1 MSVVTSMIGQALE
14 RVLRHFGFKAE
25 SFPQAA
31 AQSGLKREQA
41 RLHERTPKLIS
52 YVARRGGKSRL
63 GTVISALLLGP
74 ALSGC
79 VLGPERPELN
89 LEIPEAYREG
99 GHSAPDRALPAL
111 DWWRGFRS
119 SELTS
124 LMETSQIYNL
134 DIAVAIAQIA
144 QADAQ
149 VGISGAPLLP
159 SITGTGNAE
168 KVHTSSSGISGANGV
183 GGGATFP
190 QYSLGLSASYMLD
203 FWGKNRATLY
213 AAEETASGSRYT
225 RDVVTLTTIVTVAN
239 TYFQILAAQDELR
252 VARRNLAAAERILIL
267 IKQQFNGGTASQLDL
282 SQQEALVSTERAAIP
297 PLEITLKQN
306 IYALALLLA
315 RAPANF
321 TVKGGTMT
329 QIAIPRVTPGMP
341 SELLNQRPD
350 VRLAEAQLASS
361 NFSVEA
367 ARAAFFPQITLT
379 AQTGVQSAALASL
392 FGPGAMFYSLA
403 AGVTQP
409 VFDGFLLESELKNA
423 KGLQLQFLQA
433 YRKAVLS
440 AFTDVEKALVAL
452 SQSTLQERLQAQA
465 VADSRKAFEVSE
477 TQLRAGTVNLITV
490 LQTQQTL
497 LTNENNLVLVRL
509 TKLLAASSLFQA
521 LGGGWNPNGQLS
533 SLQPHLLQT
542 SSPQPSSPQPSPP
555 QQ

>member
-1 MSVVTSMIGQALE
+1 MIGQPLE
-14 RVLRHFGFKAE
+14 RALRHFGFKPE
-25 SFPQAA
+25 SSAQATGA
-31 AQSGLKREQA
+31 LSASQRERA
-41 RLHERTPKLIS
+41 LPYKGAPNPVS
-52 YVARRGGKSRL
+52 YVAGLGGKSRL
-63 GTVISALLLGP
+63 GVAISALLLGP

-79 VLGPERPELN
+79 LGPEHPELN
-89 LEIPEAYREG
+89 LEIPGAYREG

-124 LMETSQIYNL
+124 LMEAAQIYNL
-134 DIAVAIAQIA
+134 DIAV
-144 QADAQ
+144 AQ

-159 SITGTGNAE
+159 SITGTGTGE
-168 KVHTSSSGISGANGV
+168 QVHTASSGISGANGV

-190 QYSLGLSASYMLD
+190 QYSLGLTASYMLD
-203 FWGKNRATLY
+203 FWGKNRSTLF
-213 AAEETASGSRYT
+213 AAQETASASRYN
-225 RDVVTLTTIVTVAN
+225 REVVALTTIVTVAN
-239 TYFQILAAQDELR
+239 TYFQVLAAQDELR
-252 VARRNLAAAERILIL
+252 VARRNLAAAERILVL

-306 IYALALLLA
+306 IAALALLVA

-321 TVKGGTMT
+321 TVNGGSLT
-329 QIAIPRVTPGMP
+329 QIAVPRVTPGMP

-392 FGPGAMFYSLA
+392 FGPGALFYSLA

-465 VADSRKAFEVSE
+465 VTDSRKAFEVSE

-509 TKLLAASSLFQA
+509 TKMLAASSLFQA

-542 SSPQPSSPQPSPP
+542 SSPQPPSSQPSPP
-555 QQ
+555 QTSSPQ

>member
-1 MSVVTSMIGQALE
+1 MSVDSNMPIVKPMIGQALQ
-14 RVLRHFGFKAE
+14 RTLRHFGGKMR
-25 SFPQAA
+25 AA
-31 AQSGLKREQA
+31 SAL
-41 RLHERTPKLIS
+41 
-52 YVARRGGKSRL
+52 
-63 GTVISALLLGP
+63 SALLLSP

-79 VLGPERPELN
+79 ILGTEKPDLN
-89 LEIPEAYREG
+89 LEVPVAYREG
-99 GHSAPDRALPAL
+99 GHRAPDAALPAL

-119 SELTS
+119 AELTT
-124 LMETSQIYNL
+124 LMDAAQIYNL
-134 DIAVAIAQIA
+134 DIAVAIAQIE

-159 SITGTGNAE
+159 SVTGTGTAE
-168 KVHTSSSGISGANGV
+168 QVHNSSSGISGASSTGISGV
-183 GGGATFP
+183 GGGATFS
-190 QYSLGLSASYMLD
+190 QYSLGLTASYMID
-203 FWGKNRATLY
+203 FWGKNRATLF
-213 AAEETASGSRYT
+213 AAQETATASRYN

-252 VARRNLAAAERILIL
+252 VARRNLAAAERILTL

-306 IYALALLLA
+306 IAALALLLA

-321 TVKGGTMT
+321 TVTGGTMT
-329 QIAIPRVTPGMP
+329 QIVIPRVTPGMP

-350 VRLAEAQLASS
+350 IRLAEAQLASS

-392 FGPGAMFYSLA
+392 FGPGAAFYSLA

-409 VFDGFLLESELKNA
+409 IFDGFLLESQLKNA

-533 SLQPHLLQT
+533 SLQPAVLPL
-542 SSPQPSSPQPSPP
+542 PP
-555 QQ
+555 Q